1 MMKKTEIISLTVS
14 VICVVVMISFLI
26 FNYIG
31 VSRAPATV
39 DRSNNDVAAETPTVA
54 GLKKVY
60 PQMRVDSI
68 RESEI
73 PGLYE
78 VTAGSNIIYFYP
90 EKNYLLFGEIMT
102 KEGKNLTAEKRNLI
116 LAAKVEKIDLE
127 NALKIGSGKMRVI
140 EITNPDCG
148 YCRRLSE
155 YFERPE
161 IKKKVTRYV
170 MFASFHPQ
178 SLKKAEYIMSASDG
192 EAAYIEVMSGKLDKV
207 KPDKVTVT
215 KKGED
220 LIKKQKDSLSVLN
233 IRGTPT
239 LLIDGEVIMGADMRK
254 IERAL
259 KIDNKRE
266 GGQDLS

>member
-1 MMKKTEIISLTVS
+1 MKKTEIISLAVS
-14 VICVVVMISFLI
+14 VVCVFVLISFFI
-26 FNYIG
+26 FNHMSD
-31 VSRAPATV
+31 SRVPATV
-39 DRSNNDVAAETPTVA
+39 DTSNNDVVTETPTVA
-54 GLKKVY
+54 GLKKIY
-60 PQMRVDSI
+60 PQMSVNSI
-68 RESEI
+68 KESEI
-73 PGLYE
+73 SGLYE

-148 YCRRLSE
+148 YCRKLSE

-161 IKKKVTRYV
+161 IKKKATRFV
-170 MFASFHPQ
+170 LFASFHPQ

-192 EAAYIEVMSGKLDKV
+192 EAAYNEVMSGKLDKV
-207 KPDKVTVT
+207 EPNEITVT
-215 KKGED
+215 QKGED
-220 LIKKQKDSLSVLN
+220 LIKKQKDSLSGLN

-239 LLIDGEVIMGADMRK
+239 LLIDGEVIIGADIKK

-259 KIDNKRE
+259 KLGEKQE
-266 GGQDLS
+266 GGRN